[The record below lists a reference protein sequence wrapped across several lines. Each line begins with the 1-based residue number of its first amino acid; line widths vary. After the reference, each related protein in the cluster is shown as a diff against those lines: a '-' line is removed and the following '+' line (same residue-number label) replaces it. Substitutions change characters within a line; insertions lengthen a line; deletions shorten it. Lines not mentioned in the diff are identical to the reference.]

1 MKLIIFFLK
10 AEIVMLSV
18 AAVLFVGCGKATS
31 TDGSAANA
39 TQAEALRKE
48 IASLKTKLANA
59 QSRLDSLRDQLNGV
73 DAPSVADGLSA
84 PEIIEELMEIKVS
97 SENRRSIQRR
107 IDYLLESLYEQG
119 EAAVPHIRE
128 FLNKMEDID
137 FAVQRSG
144 SRTIRFSMSGAAF
157 GGGLLLTSDKG
168 LLLTS
173 DKGVLLTS
181 DKGVYRLELGD
192 LKTELESRHRATL
205 DFEQPP
211 SLRIGLIDILGEIG
225 GNHAETAL
233 AEVLSTTGRGF
244 EVAYTA
250 KIIQRTIGND
260 AYRKEAIAAAHELL
274 LDPID
279 VVGGNRFDRV
289 SKQYLFMVL
298 EMYNDQSFIQSAQG
312 MFINEDG
319 RIDRTILGYFEDVG
333 KVRALDAMVQAFRSG
348 QVVED
353 DMDNLAEAA
362 SRYVGI
368 NPQADQLF
376 RDIMTSN
383 KYNMETKRDA
393 IRSFTESDGDASTPG
408 VAPHVL
414 QARLNLINTLQ
425 YDESDLMG
433 KGMQLLS
440 TRLESQ
446 ITGKKMDE
454 RKAREAASRL
464 FGELEKQ
471 ESRERKS
478 SQKKPSAQ
486 PTIVPAD

>member
-97 SENRRSIQRR
+97 TENRRSIQRR
-107 IDYLLESLYEQG
+107 IDYLLESLYGQG

-173 DKGVLLTS
+173 DKGV
-181 DKGVYRLELGD
+181 YRLELGD
-192 LKTELESRHRATL
+192 LKTELDNRHRATL
-205 DFEQPP
+205 NFEQPP

-250 KIIQRTIGND
+250 KIIQRSIGKD

-440 TRLESQ
+440 MRLESQ

-478 SQKKPSAQ
+478 GQKKPSAQ

>member
-107 IDYLLESLYEQG
+107 IDYLLESLYGQG

-144 SRTIRFSMSGAAF
+144 SRTVRFSMSGAAF

-173 DKGVLLTS
+173 DKGV
-181 DKGVYRLELGD
+181 YRLELGD
-192 LKTELESRHRATL
+192 LKTELDNRHRATL
-205 DFEQPP
+205 NFEQPP

-250 KIIQRTIGND
+250 KIIQRSIGKD

-408 VAPHVL
+408 VPPHVL
-414 QARLNLINTLQ
+414 QARLNLVNTLQ

-433 KGMQLLS
+433 KGMQLLALQ
-440 TRLESQ
+440 LEAQ
-446 ITGKKMDE
+446 ISGERQDE
-454 RKAREAASRL
+454 RKMRETASRL
-464 FGELEKQ
+464 FRDMQKR
-471 ESRERKS
+471 ESEERKS
-478 SQKKPSAQ
+478 GQRTPSAQ
-486 PTIVPAD
+486 PTIIPAP

>member
-107 IDYLLESLYEQG
+107 IDYLLESLYGQG

-173 DKGVLLTS
+173 DKGV
-181 DKGVYRLELGD
+181 YRLELGD
-192 LKTELESRHRATL
+192 LKTELDSRHRATL
-205 DFEQPP
+205 NFEQPP

-250 KIIQRTIGND
+250 KIIQRSIGKD

>member
-1 MKLIIFFLK
+1 MIIKYNTMKLIMFFLK
-10 AEIVMLSV
+10 AEIVMVSV

-59 QSRLDSLRDQLNGV
+59 QSRLDSHRDQLNGV

-107 IDYLLESLYEQG
+107 IHYLLENLYEQG

-144 SRTIRFSMSGAAF
+144 SRTIRFSMAGAAF
-157 GGGLLLTSDKG
+157 DRGL
-168 LLLTS
+168 
-173 DKGVLLTS
+173 LLTS

-192 LKTELESRHRATL
+192 LKTELDSRHRATL
-205 DFEQPP
+205 NFEQPP

-250 KIIQRTIGND
+250 KIIQRTIGKE
-260 AYRKEAIAAAHELL
+260 AYRKKAIAAAHELL

-319 RIDRTILGYFEDVG
+319 RIDRTILDYFEDVG

-348 QVVED
+348 QVVEE
-353 DMDNLAEAA
+353 DMDNLAEAT

-393 IRSFTESDGDASTPG
+393 IRSFAESDGDASTPG

-440 TRLESQ
+440 MRLESQ

-471 ESRERKS
+471 ERRERKS
-478 SQKKPSAQ
+478 GQKKPSAQ

>member
-1 MKLIIFFLK
+1 MFFLK
-10 AEIVMLSV
+10 AEIVMVSL

-48 IASLKTKLANA
+48 IASLKTKMANA

-73 DAPSVADGLSA
+73 DAPSDADGLSA

-107 IDYLLESLYEQG
+107 IDYLLESLYGQG

-137 FAVQRSG
+137 FAVQRPE
-144 SRTIRFSMSGAAF
+144 SRTIRFSMSAAAF
-157 GGGLLLTSDKG
+157 DGGLLLTSDKG
-168 LLLTS
+168 L
-173 DKGVLLTS
+173 LLTS

-250 KIIQRTIGND
+250 KIIQRSIGKD

>member
-107 IDYLLESLYEQG
+107 IDYLLESLYGQG

-173 DKGVLLTS
+173 DKGV
-181 DKGVYRLELGD
+181 YRLELGD
-192 LKTELESRHRATL
+192 LKTELDSRHRATL
-205 DFEQPP
+205 NFEQPP

-250 KIIQRTIGND
+250 KIIQRSIGKD

-414 QARLNLINTLQ
+414 QARLNLINTLH